1 LSGGAAFAGAI
12 VTDPTGSGTTVST
25 GTSLGDAYVGNTAGT
40 PTASN
45 QFTITGVDAT
55 GTAYTYAGSVIGG
68 ANTSTGDATNNHV
81 TLNNNTTN
89 TYIISGAVIGGAS
102 FAAAAT
108 TNSVTI
114 HGGTV
119 NNWVAGGY
127 GADGATN
134 NGVLMNGGIVIM
146 DLLGGTADAG
156 NVNENWVVFN
166 DGSAH
171 GIKGGNVAV
180 GSTAGNTN
188 NNTVTIYGGTIGAGG
203 VYGGIMQGTQGGGT
217 ANGNVVTL
225 IGGTI
230 NGGVTGGQTNGLNGN
245 ATGNSVNVTGN
256 NIVTVKG
263 AIFGGYYG
271 NAEVDNTTIFNSKNA
286 VRGNTLTVGNSATLT
301 MDGNYL
307 HSISNFETI
316 TVHGAINNAGDV
328 DLANHGNPATLN
340 LYGDVR
346 TTELITTNALGG
358 STVNFNGGK
367 LDSTQMVLNGNYNFN
382 LNKYDSVI
390 NGGNT
395 PIITT
400 TTAANVTAAAKF
412 AIDGG
417 NYGEKYALFNNVGTG
432 ATATAAVRK
441 VNGLTTDYLSYAAV
455 MSGTALYVTPDV
467 NDAGIRRAA
476 ENASSANSSI
486 AGAIAAMER
495 DHSTPADVRAALKA
509 TAERRDGSFGRL
521 VTELNNTNSASA
533 TTQLARS
540 ATYQFNAALGQLFGD
555 TFAAGI
561 ASDDIYTPAR
571 FFDANH
577 ASAGGYPVEKQLT
590 GFIKGYGGFGSQ
602 GSDKA
607 VGYEFD
613 GMGLLAGLGYNFSR
627 ELQAGALLGYSYNHA
642 ELYHGF
648 GWAVDN
654 VLRLGLYGN
663 YNWDK
668 FFFNTA
674 PTLGVHF
681 LDTRRHIGEM
691 GVTAKNERTGVDFS
705 WYNRAG
711 YTFVLPKDFYLTPS
725 ASLSLSYLH
734 NPAYTESGANGANL
748 RVDSYN
754 NWSLLQT
761 LDLRAGKKFQVN
773 ESFALLPEIWAGWEH
788 EYLDSND
795 MRVGFAGNNQ
805 PWDAP
810 VADIGANRLLLGLGL
825 TTLIKDKYEV
835 FARYDER
842 LWGDGHAS
850 QFTVGANAK
859 F

>member
-1 LSGGAAFAGAI
+1 M
-12 VTDPTGSGTTVST
+12 
-25 GTSLGDAYVGNTAGT
+25 N
-40 PTASN
+40 
-45 QFTITGVDAT
+45 
-55 GTAYTYAGSVIGG
+55 
-68 ANTSTGDATNNHV
+68 
-81 TLNNNTTN
+81 
-89 TYIISGAVIGGAS
+89 
-102 FAAAAT
+102 
-108 TNSVTI
+108 
-114 HGGTV
+114 GGTV
-119 NNWVAGGY
+119 VA
-127 GADGATN
+127 
-134 NGVLMNGGIVIM
+134 
-146 DLLGGTADAG
+146 DLLGGTAAEG
-156 NVNENWVVFN
+156 KVSENWVVFS
-166 DGSAH
+166 GGTAY
-171 GIKGGNVAV
+171 GIKGGNVDTTVTGAR
-180 GSTAGNTN
+180 GTTD

-203 VYGGIMQGTQGGGT
+203 VYGGMMQGDGGGT

-225 IGGTI
+225 AGGTI
-230 NGGVTGGQTNGLNGN
+230 NGGVTGGKVTTSN
-245 ATGNSVNVTGN
+245 ANNYAINNTVHVTRD
-256 NIVTVKG
+256 VTVKG
-263 AIFGGYYG
+263 AIFGGANGDG
-271 NAEVDNTTIFNSKNA
+271 NNNSVNA
-286 VRGNTLTVGNSATLT
+286 VRGNTLTVDRGATLT

-316 TVHGAINNAGDV
+316 TVHGNIYGAGDV
-328 DLANHGNPATLN
+328 DLSNHNIGPATLN

-346 TTELITTNALGG
+346 ATQLITTNALGG

-367 LDSTQMVLNGNYNFN
+367 LNLSNSSPMVLDGNYNLN
-382 LNKYDSVI
+382 LNKYDSAA
-390 NGGNT
+390 T
-395 PIITT
+395 TAIITT
-400 TTAANVTAAAKF
+400 AAAADVTAAAKLD
-412 AIDGG
+412 IDGG
-417 NYGEKYALFNNVGTG
+417 NYGEKYALFNNVGAQG
-432 ATATAAVRK
+432 SATATAAVQK
-441 VNGLTTDYLSYAAV
+441 VNGLTTDYLTYGAV
-455 MSGTALYVTPDV
+455 MDDTQLYVTPDV
-467 NDAGIRRAA
+467 NDAGTRRAA
-476 ENASSANSSI
+476 ENASSANTTI
-486 AGAIAAMER
+486 AGAISAMER
-495 DHSTPADVRAALKA
+495 NHSTPADVRAALVA
-509 TAERRDGSFGRL
+509 TAKRRDGSFGRL
-521 VTELNNTNSASA
+521 ITELNNTNSASA

-555 TFAAGI
+555 TFAAGL
-561 ASDDIYTPAR
+561 ASDDIYTPSR
-571 FFDANH
+571 FFDETH
-577 ASAGGYPVEKQLT
+577 AAAGGSPVAKKQMT

-602 GSDKA
+602 GSGKA

-681 LDTRRHIGEM
+681 IDTRRQIGEM

-711 YTFVLPKDFYLTPS
+711 YTFALPQDFYLTPS

-734 NPAYTESGANGANL
+734 NPAYSESGANGANL
-748 RVDSYN
+748 RVDAYN

-761 LDLRAGKKFQVN
+761 LDLRAGKKFQVG
-773 ESFALLPEIWAGWEH
+773 ESFAVLPEIWAGWEH
-788 EYLDSND
+788 EYIDSND

-805 PWDAP
+805 QWDAP

-825 TTLIKDKYEV
+825 TTLIRDKYEV